1 MPVTEIDGFKNE
13 NKIQL
18 YLFSIIE
25 TRPQNNDMGKAESK
39 IMEKIYTRQIYF
51 FKISYKLN
59 IYCYMQKTTYT
70 NLKITIK
77 RKLERVY

>member
-18 YLFSIIE
+18 YLFSVIE

-39 IMEKIYTRQIYF
+39 IMEKNTPGKYIF
-51 FKISYKLN
+51 FK
-59 IYCYMQKTTYT
+59 
-70 NLKITIK
+70 
-77 RKLERVY
+77 